1 MRLYE
6 TMLIID
12 SSLDSEAVGKVI
24 GRFENLIKQYKG
36 TVEKVDKWGKRR
48 FAHPIKGRSDGV
60 YTVLYF
66 RADAALVRE
75 LDRIL
80 RISDEILR
88 YHIFLRETA
97 SASLS

>member
-1 MRLYE
+1 
-6 TMLIID
+6 MLIID

-48 FAHPIKGRSDGV
+48 LAYPIKGRSDGV

-66 RADAALVRE
+66 RADTALVRE